1 MEASPT
7 FILNEGYL
15 GEMKGFANQK
25 PASRF
30 HPHIE
35 ELLGHDMVKG
45 IRGGGFL
52 PISNFSFMDFETSAQ
67 TRILEKRPDFEF
79 DMIPSEGDSFLT
91 FPGGAEWQKVEH
103 HLMPDQAIRSVAG
116 WYEDIPQWYVLRK
129 YLEVGETRKHLSLG
143 WCFIEKG
150 KMSTIHLQGNQD
162 IARESGALLRTP
174 EVKTICEDI
183 LSEHSTWGKLLNT
196 DQLEELIVAKPSLIG
211 MAPLESVI
219 EKFGVSQAFVEIF
232 NARFGLEV
240 TLSIIVF
247 FYQTIL
253 PFWILPVLLALDR

>member
-1 MEASPT
+1 MRHCGNGIGSDGDVLLSLREPVCKGNFKLWKPHLT

-91 FPGGAEWQKVEH
+91 FSRRCRMAKVEH

-150 KMSTIHLQGNQD
+150 KNEYDPFTGEPGYCQG
-162 IARESGALLRTP
+162 I
-174 EVKTICEDI
+174 
-183 LSEHSTWGKLLNT
+183 WG
-196 DQLEELIVAKPSLIG
+196 
-211 MAPLESVI
+211 
-219 EKFGVSQAFVEIF
+219 FVENPRGKNYLRRHSFRTFDLGKAIEYGST
-232 NARFGLEV
+232 RG
-240 TLSIIVF
+240 I
-247 FYQTIL
+247 
-253 PFWILPVLLALDR
+253 DRG